1 MTNLKTVGGY
11 LMSEEIEVVEEVE
24 EVTTNEVVAPVVEVE
39 AEKPVVE
46 QVSPTQHRVARAER
60 QTEER
65 ILKELGFETLDDIR
79 SQLERAKSLEV
90 EKSKLEKSIELD
102 KHKQALLGKLNER
115 DVFDADMLLT
125 LVSEEDLDGGDYE
138 AIVKALEEKKPKY
151 FTQKAL
157 GGASHT
163 VSAKQEAVDPM
174 LKAQQ
179 SGDYA
184 TANQLWLNSIKKQQ

>member
-1 MTNLKTVGGY
+1 
-11 LMSEEIEVVEEVE
+11 MSEEIEVVETVE
-24 EVTTNEVVAPVVEVE
+24 EVTTEEVVAPIKVE
-39 AEKPVVE
+39 APVVE
-46 QVSPTQHRVARAER
+46 PTSPTQHRVARAER

-65 ILKELGFETLDDIR
+65 ILKELGFENLEDVR

-90 EKSKLEKSIELD
+90 EKSKLEKSIQLD
-102 KHKQALLGKLNER
+102 KHKNALKSKLDSR
-115 DVFDADMLLT
+115 DVFDSDMLLT
-125 LVSEEDLDGGDYE
+125 LVSEEDLESGDYDS
-138 AIVKALEEKKPKY
+138 IVTKLEELKPKY
-151 FTQKAL
+151 FTEKVL

-163 VSAKQEAVDPM
+163 VSAKQEAIDPM